1 MLSCFSILLVLVVNV
16 NSRPKK
22 NYYLVDTVG
31 KGYTCNI
38 IYLFIHKSLLQ
49 IHNPG
54 LEVGKS
60 KMTSLSLKRVSIP
73 LPQKLFKLRTQNQLS
88 MMIMRMISLK
98 N

>member
-38 IYLFIHKSLLQ
+38 IYLCIYNRVLEISNKLVGMYIIKCLALVEPIIMNHILCGVKWGQVGSGGFIL
-49 IHNPG
+49 
-54 LEVGKS
+54 
-60 KMTSLSLKRVSIP
+60 VSVE
-73 LPQKLFKLRTQNQLS
+73 
-88 MMIMRMISLK
+88 
-98 N
+98 